1 VSFCMIDPEAINDLG
16 EARRVIRELLGL
28 VEAVEKL
35 TRRVDQ
41 LEAEN
46 ARLRDAN
53 KQLREELE
61 SVKRAGKR
69 QAAPFSRGE
78 PKAEKKTPGR
88 PPGHAAAHRPVPDK
102 VDRVIAVPLPERCEC
117 GGCIVQTDEQAQYQ
131 SDIPL
136 PIPVTVT
143 RFDVAIGQ
151 CASCAKRHQGRH
163 PEQTSDALGAAAVQ
177 IGPNTLALATKLK
190 HEHGMAYGAIAGFV
204 KYLTHKAL
212 KITRSAFARAD
223 QRIAWTLA
231 PTYQALIERLR
242 KSNVTYADETGW
254 RIDGMPAWLWVFTS
268 RDIVLYVI
276 EQSRGHGVVERLLG
290 GGYKGVLKSDCFNA
304 YDDQALSKIEKSK
317 CLGHVIRR
325 CCDIESE
332 KRGHTRDFS
341 HRVKTLLRAAIRFK
355 ERATTWSEEF
365 RATYR
370 GWLEATLDGLL
381 TKHYRDKD
389 NARLAKL
396 LRKHRQSWF
405 NFLDHPEC
413 EGTNNPAERAIRPAV
428 IIRKTNGCNRSDIG
442 ADAHAVIASVLQTW
456 KRQGV
461 NALLLLRALLRQD
474 GPIALDFP
482 LPA

>member
-1 VSFCMIDPEAINDLG
+1 MGGPEAINDIG
-16 EARRVIRELLGL
+16 EARRAIRELL
-28 VEAVEKL
+28 EAVETL
-35 TRRVDQ
+35 TRQVERQ
-41 LEAEN
+41 NTEIERLKQEN
-46 ARLRDAN
+46 KR
-53 KQLREELE
+53 LREELDA
-61 SVKRAGKR
+61 VRRAGKR
-69 QAAPFSRGE
+69 QAAPFSKGA

-88 PPGHAAAHRPVPDK
+88 PPGHVAAHRSAPEK
-102 VDRVIAVPLPERCEC
+102 VDRVIKVPLPERCAC
-117 GGCIVQTDEQAQYQ
+117 GGCIAQTDEQAQHQ
-131 SDIPL
+131 SDIQL

-143 RFDVAIGQ
+143 RFDVAIGR
-151 CASCAKRHQGRH
+151 CESCAKRHQGRH

-177 IGPNTLALATKLK
+177 IGPNILALATKLK

-204 KYLTHKAL
+204 KLLTHKAL

-223 QRIAWTLA
+223 QRIAWTLT
-231 PTYQALIERLR
+231 PTYQALIQRLR
-242 KSNVTYADETGW
+242 KSKVTYADETGW
-254 RIDGMPAWLWVFTS
+254 RIGGIPSWLWVFTN

-276 EQSRGHGVVERLLG
+276 EQSRGHGVVEQLLG
-290 GGYKGVLKSDCFNA
+290 GDYKGVLKSDCFNA
-304 YDDQALSKIEKSK
+304 YDSEALSKIEKSK

-325 CCDIESE
+325 CCDIEAE
-332 KRGHTRDFS
+332 KRRHTRDFS
-341 HRVKTLLRAAIRFK
+341 HRVKILLRAAIRFK
-355 ERATTWSEEF
+355 ERAAKWSEEF
-365 RATYR
+365 RTAYR
-370 GWLEATLDGLL
+370 GWLEATLDRLL
-381 TKHYRDKD
+381 AKSYRDTD
-389 NARLAKL
+389 NAKLAKL